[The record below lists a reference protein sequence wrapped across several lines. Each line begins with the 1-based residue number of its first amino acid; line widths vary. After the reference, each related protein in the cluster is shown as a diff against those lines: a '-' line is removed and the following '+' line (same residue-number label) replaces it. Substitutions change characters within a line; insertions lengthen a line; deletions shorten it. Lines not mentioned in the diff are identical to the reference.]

1 MVKSKGRKVSSPY
14 GVPAIARLLSDGRSV
29 GRANLRRFV
38 ARFAARFVTRF
49 ATLLV
54 MTAACTV
61 ARAESDWVLVSHG
74 GAGVIERGDMS
85 AEQEQSIRAALQL
98 ALQRGAE
105 VLERGGS
112 ALDAVEQAVR
122 VLEDDPQFNAGRG
135 AVFTAQGVNELD
147 AAIMDGQNRRA
158 GAVADVTRTRNPVSL
173 ARAVMEKSP
182 HVMLVGAGADKFS
195 KEAGLQQVDSRYFF
209 TPRRWRELQEFL
221 HPGAGHA
228 RSAGGPPIAGDDL
241 HGTVGA
247 VALDRNGHLAAAT
260 STGGLTGKRWGR
272 VGDSPIIGAGTY
284 ADDRACAVSATGSG
298 GYYIREGV
306 AHEICARMRFL
317 KESPQQAADA
327 VQAETR
333 SLGGDGGVIVLGQ
346 DGSSAWSFNTIGMY
360 RGRVSA
366 RSKPQVAI
374 YAQE

>member
-1 MVKSKGRKVSSPY
+1 M
-14 GVPAIARLLSDGRSV
+14 
-29 GRANLRRFV
+29 
-38 ARFAARFVTRF
+38 RF

-54 MTAACTV
+54 MGAMSTAA
-61 ARAESDWVLVSHG
+61 RAAADWVLVIHG
-74 GAGVIERGDMS
+74 GAGVIERS
-85 AEQEQSIRAALQL
+85 ELTAEREQAIRAALQL

-105 VLERGGS
+105 VLEQGGP

-147 AAIMDGQNRRA
+147 AAIMDGRTRRA

-182 HVMLVGAGADKFS
+182 HVMLVGAGADEFS
-195 KEAGLQQVDSRYFF
+195 KEAGLEQVDPRYFF
-209 TPRRWRELQEFL
+209 TPQRWLELQEFL
-221 HPGAGHA
+221 HPGPGHA
-228 RSAGGPPIAGDDL
+228 GSTGEPRIAGDGL

-298 GYYIREGV
+298 EYYIREGV

-333 SLGGDGGVIVLGQ
+333 SLGGDGGVIVLGK

-366 RSKPQVAI
+366 SSKPQVAI